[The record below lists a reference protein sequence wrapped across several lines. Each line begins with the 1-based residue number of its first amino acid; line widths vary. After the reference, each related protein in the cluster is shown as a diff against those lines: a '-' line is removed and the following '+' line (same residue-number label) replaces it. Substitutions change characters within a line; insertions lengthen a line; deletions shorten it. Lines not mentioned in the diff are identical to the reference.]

1 MKIFTGGPNRFDRTS
16 FSGTFTTSTTTFI
29 TNAHDCNASTQLSVF
44 IQRSIGFMRIQ
55 FDSGWKVF
63 KKENA
68 KKEKRKRMS
77 LDNIAF

>member
-63 KKENA
+63 LKKKMQ
-68 KKEKRKRMS
+68 KKKNEKE
-77 LDNIAF
+77 